1 MVAVEE
7 AQANRADIF
16 DYTGKSAV
24 AEDYKAFIDEEYLLP
39 WKVKLQRRCK
49 CYLPPC
55 KPQAVYMELKT
66 LYNRSEK
73 EELRDK
79 LILLGKGKDL
89 SQADLDEILNVSH
102 QAISRWEVGTSVPYN
117 VSIDSLICANFIWH
131 VQN

>member
-16 DYTGKSAV
+16 DYAGKSAV

-66 LYNRSEK
+66 LYNRSE
-73 EELRDK
+73 RGD
-79 LILLGKGKDL
+79 
-89 SQADLDEILNVSH
+89 
-102 QAISRWEVGTSVPYN
+102 
-117 VSIDSLICANFIWH
+117 
-131 VQN
+131 